1 MSLPEHADGLDLPA
15 FRKRAAAIAAA
26 LAPGDVVALNG
37 PMGAGKTTFV
47 RAVVAALHGSDDA
60 VASPTFTFR
69 HTYVGTPR
77 IEHLDVFRVEH
88 PRELDEL
95 GVDDAFAPDAIAF
108 VEWPAIF
115 GDRMRPTAVVTIAG
129 AGDAPRSLA
138 FRRT

>member
-15 FRKRAAAIAAA
+15 FRSRAAAIAAV
-26 LAPGDVVALNG
+26 LAPGDVVALEG

-47 RAVVAALHGSDDA
+47 RAVAAALHGTDEA

-69 HTYVGTPR
+69 HTYAGRPT
-77 IEHLDVFRVEH
+77 IEHLDLYRVENA
-88 PRELDEL
+88 RELDEI

-108 VEWPAIF
+108 VEWPAIL
-115 GDRMRPTAVVTIAG
+115 GARVRPTAVVTIAG